1 MIERAEPVTT
11 QINQIIR
18 ERIQSGTYHPGDRLP
33 SESELAVEFGVSR
46 STLRLAVNS
55 LVSEGVIIRRHGDG
69 TYVNQ
74 HAFQFNAQLQNL
86 WSFPQLISESGH
98 TPDVRGL
105 GSFTRQPSI
114 KEIQSLEL
122 DQNHQVYVLERLFY
136 ADQIPVIFSTNII
149 PISYFIDPQFRMDT
163 DLTIYEFMKEY
174 CDLELVFSTSEIHS
188 AKSDNHIGNL
198 MQIQPNDPLI
208 CFHDL
213 FFTRDGKPVVFGVN
227 YYNDQKLT
235 MRLVRSRV

>member
-33 SESELAVEFGVSR
+33 SESELAGEFGVSR

-86 WSFPQLISESGH
+86 WSFPQLINESGH
-98 TPDVRGL
+98 SPCIQGL
-105 GSFTRQPSI
+105 ANYTRLPSL
-114 KEIQSLEL
+114 KETEKLEL
-122 DQNHQVYVLERLFY
+122 DHEHQVYVLERLFY
-136 ADQIPVIFSTNII
+136 ADQIPVIYSTNII
-149 PISYFIDPQFRMDT
+149 PIKYFIDPQPLLDKN
-163 DLTIYEFMKEY
+163 LTIYEFMKAY
-174 CDLELVFSTSEIHS
+174 CDLELIFSTSEIHS
-188 AKSDNHIGNL
+188 AKSDIPIGKSNE
-198 MQIQPNDPLI
+198 DP
-208 CFHDL
+208 
-213 FFTRDGKPVVFGVN
+213 TE
-227 YYNDQKLT
+227 
-235 MRLVRSRV
+235 